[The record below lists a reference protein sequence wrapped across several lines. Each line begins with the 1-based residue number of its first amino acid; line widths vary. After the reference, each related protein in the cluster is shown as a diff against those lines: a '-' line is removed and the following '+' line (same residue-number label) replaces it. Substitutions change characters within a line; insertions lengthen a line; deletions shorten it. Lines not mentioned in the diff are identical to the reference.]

1 MARAAKPLDPNAP
14 LTTPEENVLRV
25 FREFLMRP
33 GQMLCF
39 HGPDLEKH
47 RNALT
52 ALTDRDLLVGE
63 SFKGGYSLT
72 LEGFE
77 AMKACTSRPAA
88 R

>member
-1 MARAAKPLDPNAP
+1 MARAPKTIDPTSP
-14 LTTPEENVLRV
+14 LTPAEENVLRV

-47 RNALT
+47 REALGT
-52 ALTDRDLLVGE
+52 LTERDLLVNE

-72 LEGFE
+72 INGFE
-77 AMKACTSRPAA
+77 AMKACTSRPASK
-88 R
+88 

>member
-1 MARAAKPLDPNAP
+1 MTRISKSVDPTSP
-14 LTTPEENVLRV
+14 LTPAEENVLRV

-47 RNALT
+47 RKALV
-52 ALTDRDLLVGE
+52 ALADRDLLISE

-72 LEGFE
+72 IEGFE
-77 AMKACTSRPAA
+77 AMKACTSRPAP

>member
-1 MARAAKPLDPNAP
+1 MARAAKTLNPNAP
-14 LTTPEENVLRV
+14 LTTREENVLRV

-39 HGPDLEKH
+39 HGPDLDRH
-47 RNALT
+47 RESLET
-52 ALTDRDLLVGE
+52 LTDRDLLVSE

-72 LEGFE
+72 TEGFE
-77 AMKACTSRPAA
+77 AMKACTSRPAP